1 MSWLWNK
8 IKSLFSKFLRLFELI
23 PTIVFWQN
31 YIKKLLS
38 FTVSLK
44 IYMLSITTY
53 LLLIGKISDTVWST
67 VFLGIAL
74 GRIVEKK
81 IYSDK
86 HVEEDSDMPN
96 TIPDAIGE

>member
-1 MSWLWNK
+1 MNIVKNIFIWLWK
-8 IKSLFSKFLRLFELI
+8 RFVDLLSLWPNLQ
-23 PTIVFWQN
+23 FWRN
-31 YIKKLLS
+31 YIKKLIS

-81 IYSDK
+81 IYSDE
-86 HVEEDSDMPN
+86 HVKKDSDMPSSM
-96 TIPDAIGE
+96 PEPIGE